1 MQLQD
6 MQRVLNHQKLK
17 VKKAS
22 ETQWISL
29 ENEVNYLRC
38 CYKSVKAV
46 LENEVSEGDATAL
59 GLDIQLSKPEFIVNL
74 HFLCDDLDTVGR
86 LSEVFKSNQV
96 NLLGVEQLVKEKLS
110 VLEALQK
117 THQLWGIYV
126 DSGSKLLG
134 VAM

>member
-1 MQLQD
+1 

-17 VKKAS
+17 LKKAS
-22 ETQWISL
+22 ETQWIFL

-59 GLDIQLSKPEFIVNL
+59 GLHIQLSKPEFIVNL
-74 HFLCDDLDTVGR
+74 HFLCDDLDIVGR
-86 LSEVFKSNQV
+86 LSKVFKSNQV
-96 NLLGVEQLVKEKLS
+96 NLLGVEQLVKETLS

-117 THQLWGIYV
+117 KPINYGGYMLTV
-126 DSGSKLLG
+126 
-134 VAM
+134 VASR